1 MSTSLLKMPEQG
13 AFRETLASTPS
24 TTLPRTNTTAFY
36 RADIDGLR
44 AVAVI
49 PVVLF
54 HAGARWFSGGYV
66 GVDVFFVISGYL
78 ITTILVQDFSAGR
91 YSIARFYERRIRRI
105 FPALFVVVLCSS
117 VVGHLLLLPEDLK
130 AFAKSVVATTLFVSN
145 IVFWGESGY
154 FDGPAEMKPLLHTWS
169 LAVEEQYYIAFP
181 IVLFLL
187 YRFASPRIASWVIA
201 LGALLSFGLSV
212 WGVHNAPVAT
222 FYLLPTRGW
231 ELLVGSLLA
240 VGLVPL
246 FRSRAVAEIAAAFGI
261 ALILF
266 AVFTFDHDTP
276 FPGLNALAPCIGAAL
291 LIQSGRNGFI
301 PAIGRALSSTPLR
314 FVGLISYSLYL
325 WHWPIIV
332 FTKYVWIENLPA
344 MAQASVV
351 VASIIAAALS
361 WRFVEGPFRD
371 RSRVST
377 RRIFV
382 SAAAAMAVA
391 IAVAIPGIAGNGL
404 PDRLPASV
412 VKVMT
417 SDASS
422 DPERAR
428 CHLAFSKHMTLEQ
441 LCVRGEPGRAP
452 SFLLVGDSHAGAVA
466 GGIFEGAR
474 RAGVSGIQLTE
485 SGYRPVPTL
494 ISLNEPDKYA
504 RMNVLLEEVLRNPAI
519 RTVIVVAYWEQAVTE
534 YRYATPDGKEVAK
547 ESGIQLG
554 LSSLARTY
562 SDRRF
567 LLMTAPPAATIFG
580 ASPAARALLFGKA
593 ISTSIPRG
601 TFDQTR
607 ARYDAVLRALD
618 REPNVDVVDITDL
631 LCDADRCV
639 GYLDDQLAYRD
650 DNHLT
655 HAAALRLAPLFAHA
669 LSPLP

>member
-1 MSTSLLKMPEQG
+1 MDIST
-13 AFRETLASTPS
+13 R
-24 TTLPRTNTTAFY
+24 Y

-49 PVVLF
+49 PVVLY

-117 VVGHLLLLPEDLK
+117 VIGHLILLPDDLK
-130 AFAKSVVATTLFVSN
+130 SFAKSVIATTLFISN
-145 IVFWGESGY
+145 IAFWRESGY

-181 IVLFLL
+181 ILLFLL
-187 YRFASPRIASWVIA
+187 YRFTSARLASWAIT
-201 LGALLSFGLSV
+201 LGALVSLALSV

-222 FYLLPTRGW
+222 FYLLPTRAW

-240 VGLVPL
+240 IGLVPL
-246 FRSRAVAEIAAAFGI
+246 IRSRAIAEFAAVSGI
-261 ALILF
+261 ALILY
-266 AVFTFDHDTP
+266 AIFTFDQDTP

-291 LIQSGRNGFI
+291 IIHSGRNGCS
-301 PAIGRALSSTPLR
+301 PAISRALSMTPVR

-332 FTKYVWIENLPA
+332 FTKYVWIDNPPP
-344 MAQASVV
+344 MVQASVV
-351 VASIIAAALS
+351 AASVIAAAMS

-382 SAAAAMAVA
+382 SAASVMAVA

-412 VKVMT
+412 VKVMAA
-417 SDASS
+417 DAYN
-422 DPERAR
+422 DPERGR
-428 CHLAFSKHMTLEQ
+428 CHLAFAKRMTFEQ
-441 LCVRGEPGRAP
+441 LCVRGMPGRAP

-474 RAGVSGIQLTE
+474 QAGVSGIQLTE
-485 SGYRPVPTL
+485 AGYRPVPSM
-494 ISLNEPDKYA
+494 ISLDAPEKYSW
-504 RMNVLLEEVLRNPAI
+504 MNGLLDEALRDPVI
-519 RTVIVVAYWEQAVTE
+519 RTVIVVAYWQQAVNE
-534 YRYATPDGKEVAK
+534 YRYATPDGAEVPKATA
-547 ESGIQLG
+547 IQLG

-580 ASPAARALLFGKA
+580 ASPAARALLFGKDV
-593 ISTSIPRG
+593 STSIPRT
-601 TFDQTR
+601 TFDQMH

-618 REPNVDVVDITDL
+618 REPNIDVVDITDL
-631 LCDADRCV
+631 LCDEARCAGYV
-639 GYLDDQLAYRD
+639 GDQLAYRD

-655 HAAALRLAPLFAHA
+655 NAAALRLAPRFARA
-669 LSPLP
+669 LSVVPAADR

>member
-1 MSTSLLKMPEQG
+1 MPEQG
-13 AFRETLASTPS
+13 AFRERLASTPS

-222 FYLLPTRGW
+222 FYLLPTRAW

-301 PAIGRALSSTPLR
+301 PAIGRALSMYLR
-314 FVGLISYSLYL
+314 
-325 WHWPIIV
+325 
-332 FTKYVWIENLPA
+332 
-344 MAQASVV
+344 
-351 VASIIAAALS
+351 
-361 WRFVEGPFRD
+361 
-371 RSRVST
+371 
-377 RRIFV
+377 
-382 SAAAAMAVA
+382 
-391 IAVAIPGIAGNGL
+391 
-404 PDRLPASV
+404 
-412 VKVMT
+412 
-417 SDASS
+417 
-422 DPERAR
+422 
-428 CHLAFSKHMTLEQ
+428 C
-441 LCVRGEPGRAP
+441 
-452 SFLLVGDSHAGAVA
+452 
-466 GGIFEGAR
+466 
-474 RAGVSGIQLTE
+474 
-485 SGYRPVPTL
+485 
-494 ISLNEPDKYA
+494 
-504 RMNVLLEEVLRNPAI
+504 
-519 RTVIVVAYWEQAVTE
+519 
-534 YRYATPDGKEVAK
+534 
-547 ESGIQLG
+547 G
-554 LSSLARTY
+554 LS
-562 SDRRF
+562 D
-567 LLMTAPPAATIFG
+567 
-580 ASPAARALLFGKA
+580 
-593 ISTSIPRG
+593 
-601 TFDQTR
+601 
-607 ARYDAVLRALD
+607 
-618 REPNVDVVDITDL
+618 
-631 LCDADRCV
+631 
-639 GYLDDQLAYRD
+639 
-650 DNHLT
+650 
-655 HAAALRLAPLFAHA
+655 
-669 LSPLP
+669 